1 MPLLSVQDL
10 RTYFHTR
17 NGVYR
22 AVDGVSFDLERG
34 ETLGIVGE
42 SGSGK
47 SVTCYSLLG
56 LIPQPPGRIES
67 GTALFDGV
75 DLLHCPPE
83 QLRAIRGKRIAMI
96 FQDPMTSLNPY
107 LRISEQLIEPLLIH
121 EKLPRPEALARG
133 LAMLE
138 AVGIQD
144 AAKRLH
150 SYPHE
155 FSGGMRQRVM
165 IAMAL
170 ITRPEILIADEPT
183 TALDVTVQAQILALL
198 KKLQRELGMAVI
210 FVTHD
215 LAVVSDLCDRVQVMY
230 AGRIVESAP
239 TRAIFQSPQHPYT
252 KALQR
257 CIPALQEKGRPLFT
271 IPGLPPDLS
280 KPLTEAEIMSRFNF
294 APEEETETAAP
305 APSFSSTAAPII
317 QLDDVKTHFPIE
329 SGFIFKKRKGLVKAV
344 DGVSFTVQPGEVLGL
359 VGESGS
365 GKSTLARTIM
375 QLLPTTAG
383 TVVLEGRNLT
393 SGTATEIKAVRRDL
407 QMVFQ
412 DPFASLN
419 PRMTVFDTL
428 AEPLLVHGVVPR
440 DQVETRV
447 RELMGHVGLAP
458 RFMGKYP
465 HEFSGGQ
472 RQRIAIAR
480 ALALEPKVII
490 ADEPVSALD
499 VSIQAQILNLL
510 AGLVRKM
517 NLTLIFI
524 AHDLS
529 VVKHISDRIAVMYHG
544 KIVEL
549 GPALDIMDRPQHP
562 YTRTLISAIPRIA
575 HRS

>member
-1 MPLLSVQDL
+1 M
-10 RTYFHTR
+10 
-17 NGVYR
+17 
-22 AVDGVSFDLERG
+22 
-34 ETLGIVGE
+34 
-42 SGSGK
+42 
-47 SVTCYSLLG
+47 G

-67 GTALFDGV
+67 GRAMFEGV
-75 DLLHCPPE
+75 DLLHCTPA
-83 QLRAIRGKRIAMI
+83 QARAIRGKRISMI

-107 LRISEQLIEPLLIH
+107 MRISEQIIEPLLIH
-121 EKLPRPEALARG
+121 EKISRQDALARA
-133 LAMLE
+133 LSMLE
-138 AVGIQD
+138 AVGITD
-144 AAKRLH
+144 AAKRMR

-170 ITRPEILIADEPT
+170 ITRPDILIADEPT
-183 TALDVTVQAQILALL
+183 TALDVTVQAQILALI
-198 KKLQRELGMAVI
+198 KKMQRELGMAVI

-215 LAVVSDLCDRVQVMY
+215 LAVVSGLCDRVQVMY
-230 AGRIVESAP
+230 AGRIVETAD
-239 TRAIFQSPQHPYT
+239 TRTLFNSPQHPYT

-257 CIPALQEKGRPLFT
+257 CIPSLQPKGQELYT
-271 IPGLPPDLS
+271 IPGMPPDLS
-280 KPLTEAEIMSRFNF
+280 KPVTESELLARFEPVPASPQPPPHVSADRTH
-294 APEEETETAAP
+294 APVIL
-305 APSFSSTAAPII
+305 S
-317 QLDDVKTHFPIE
+317 LDDVKTHFSIR
-329 SGFIFKKRKGLVKAV
+329 SGKLFERNPAVIRAV
-344 DGVSFTVQPGEVLGL
+344 DGVSFALKQGEVLGL

-375 QLLPTTAG
+375 QLVPTTAG
-383 TVVLEGRNLT
+383 TVVLEGKNLT
-393 SGTATEIKAVRRDL
+393 KTSADELKVAGRDL

-428 AEPLLVHGVVPR
+428 AEPLRVHQVVPPDGVR
-440 DQVETRV
+440 ARV
-447 RELMGHVGLAP
+447 IELMKNVGLAP
-458 RFMGKYP
+458 RFMEKYP

-510 AGLVRKM
+510 AGLVRTM

-524 AHDLS
+524 SHDLA
-529 VVKHISDRIAVMYHG
+529 VVKHISDRIAVMYRG

-549 GPALDIMDRPQHP
+549 GPALDIMERPQHE
-562 YTRTLISAIPRIA
+562 YTRTLLSAIPHVHA
-575 HRS
+575 S

>member
-1 MPLLSVQDL
+1 MPLLEVTGL
-10 RTYFHTR
+10 RTSFHTR
-17 NGVYR
+17 SGVYR
-22 AVDGVSFDLERG
+22 AVDGVSFNLEKG
-34 ETLGIVGE
+34 EILGIVGE

-56 LIPQPPGRIES
+56 LVPQPPGRIE
-67 GTALFDGV
+67 GGMAMFDGV
-75 DLLHCPPE
+75 DLLHCAPG
-83 QLRAIRGKRIAMI
+83 QLRSIRGKRIAMI

-121 EKLPRPEALARG
+121 EGLSRSDAQARA

-138 AVGIQD
+138 SVGIAD
-144 AAKRLH
+144 AARRIH
-150 SYPHE
+150 AYPHE

-170 ITRPEILIADEPT
+170 ITRPDILIADEPT
-183 TALDVTVQAQILALL
+183 TALDVTVQAQILELL
-198 KKLQRELGMAVI
+198 KKLQRETGMAI
-210 FVTHD
+210 LFVTHD
-215 LAVVSDLCDRVQVMY
+215 LAVVSGFCDRVQVMY
-230 AGRIVESAP
+230 AGRIVESAD
-239 TRAIFQSPQHPYT
+239 TRTLFKNPQHPYT

-257 CIPALQEKGRPLFT
+257 CIPALQPKGRELYA
-271 IPGLPPDLS
+271 IPGMPPDLS
-280 KPLTEAEIMSRFNF
+280 KPINEAELLARFTLPAGETTLVPSAV
-294 APEEETETAAP
+294 APKDGAEMIRVQE
-305 APSFSSTAAPII
+305 
-317 QLDDVKTHFPIE
+317 LRTHFPLE
-329 SGFIFKKRKGLVKAV
+329 SGFVFKTQTGTVKAV
-344 DGVSFTVQPGEVLGL
+344 DGVSFEVRQGEVLGL

-375 QLLPTTAG
+375 QLVPS
-383 TVVLEGRNLT
+383 T
-393 SGTATEIKAVRRDL
+393 SGTVILGGKNLTQGSVDELKVARRDL

-419 PRMTVFDTL
+419 PRLTVFATL
-428 AEPLLVHGVVPR
+428 AEPLLVHGIVPP
-440 DQVETRV
+440 DQVAARV
-447 RELMGHVGLAP
+447 AQLMEQVGLAP
-458 RFMGKYP
+458 RYAGKYP

-510 AGLVRKM
+510 AGLVRRM
-517 NLTLIFI
+517 NLTMIFI

-529 VVKHISDRIAVMYHG
+529 VVKHISDRIAVMYQG

-549 GPALDIMDRPQHP
+549 GPTLEIMERPQHP
-562 YTRTLISAIPRIA
+562 YTRTLISSIPRVET
-575 HRS
+575 